1 MNVRRMKDGWTPVF
15 LAATFGTSQVVR
27 WVSGSQRFRFRR
39 EFQVQV
45 SVSQRF
51 QERYQVG
58 FRWEFKWV
66 SDSQSFRRNFR
77 WFQVLRVSGGI
88 SGGWF
93 GCQGVLGF

>member
-1 MNVRRMKDGWTPVF
+1 MRRMKDGWTPVF

-58 FRWEFKWV
+58 IQVGFGFSEFPEE
-66 SDSQSFRRNFR
+66 
-77 WFQVLRVSGGI
+77 FQVVSG
-88 SGGWF
+88 S
-93 GCQGVLGF
+93 